1 MVVSRRS
8 SVVRARESGDPAAA
22 APRARSAPQGYRDL
36 DVYKR
41 AFGLLKPLHHMV
53 LTFPD
58 YEKYDLASQ
67 LRRAA
72 KSIPANI
79 GEGYALR
86 DAPKLFCKHLR
97 IAYGS
102 ASEVRIHLD
111 MALELGYVA
120 PATHNHLADQF
131 EIVAKQLFGSG
142 STGDRRWASPPRTIR
157 NP

>member
-8 SVVRARESGDPAAA
+8 SVVGGRERGDAAPAA
-22 APRARSAPQGYRDL
+22 PDARGAPQGYRDL

-41 AFGLLKPLHHMV
+41 SFGLLKPLHQLV
-53 LTFPD
+53 LSFPD
-58 YEKYDLASQ
+58 YEKYDLGSQ
-67 LRRAA
+67 LRRAS

-102 ASEVRIHLD
+102 ASEVRVHLD
-111 MALELGYVA
+111 VASELGYVA
-120 PATHNHLADQF
+120 PETHNDLAGQF
-131 EIVAKQLFGSG
+131 EIVAKQLFRLWQHWRQTLGVAADEDS
-142 STGDRRWASPPRTIR
+142 
-157 NP
+157 

>member
-1 MVVSRRS
+1 MVVGRQSP
-8 SVVRARESGDPAAA
+8 VVGRNAHAAA
-22 APRARSAPQGYRDL
+22 DATESRSPRGYRDL

-41 AFGLLKPLHHMV
+41 SFGLLKPLHRLV

-67 LRRAA
+67 LRRSA

-102 ASEVRIHLD
+102 ATEVRVHLD
-111 MALELGYVA
+111 IALDLEYISTQ
-120 PATHNHLADQF
+120 THADLEPQF
-131 EIVAKQLFGSG
+131 EVVTKQLYRLWQHWRRTLGV
-142 STGDRRWASPPRTIR
+142 TGDDDS
-157 NP
+157 

>member
-1 MVVSRRS
+1 MVVSRQS
-8 SVVRARESGDPAAA
+8 SVVRGGAQADGIA
-22 APRARSAPQGYRDL
+22 APDGHRSPRGYRDL

-41 AFGLLKPLHHMV
+41 SFGLLKPLHRLV

-67 LRRAA
+67 LRRAS

-86 DAPKLFCKHLR
+86 DAPKLFCKHLS

-102 ASEVRIHLD
+102 ASEVRVHLD
-111 MALELGYVA
+111 VALELEYV
-120 PATHNHLADQF
+120 PSEVHKDLEGQF
-131 EIVAKQLFGSG
+131 EIVAKQLFRLWQHWRQTLCVVDDDDS
-142 STGDRRWASPPRTIR
+142 
-157 NP
+157 